1 MKKILIT
8 CLATVFCTVAS
19 ANALTPNDVIES
31 AIAEISAG
39 IDGRKDELRE
49 DRAALYELVNEILLP
64 RFARR
69 YAASQV
75 LARHWRT
82 ADEGQRTRFIDAF
95 YNSLLRKYAEG
106 MLDFDPDRVEVL
118 AFRGDLSRPRA
129 TARTIVRLDDG
140 TRVPVNYTFVK
151 RDEVWLMFDV
161 TIEGVSYI
169 RNYRSEL
176 DAEIRSS
183 SLEEVITRFES
194 ENSGADGSEPESVAS
209 E

>member
-1 MKKILIT
+1 
-8 CLATVFCTVAS
+8 
-19 ANALTPNDVIES
+19 
-31 AIAEISAG
+31 
-39 IDGRKDELRE
+39 
-49 DRAALYELVNEILLP
+49 
-64 RFARR
+64 
-69 YAASQV
+69 
-75 LARHWRT
+75 
-82 ADEGQRTRFIDAF
+82 
-95 YNSLLRKYAEG
+95 